1 MGTDGFRAMHDIR
14 HSLETLLEKLSNN
27 LKNEPEVQFLRA
39 IACVATMDI
48 VQLVY
53 WPDER
58 MVQGLCLAAMAAPS
72 LR

>member
-14 HSLETLLEKLSNN
+14 HNLETLLEKLPDN

-39 IACVATMDI
+39 IACVATTDI

-53 WPDER
+53 W
-58 MVQGLCLAAMAAPS
+58 
-72 LR
+72 